1 MSINAVNP
9 YANNNHLSTLEQ
21 DVLWEFAKLND
32 KVKRASNLAKLTA
45 ESPNEALLA
54 ELRTLEKRMGMVLT
68 LFQASVWGVLQESQA
83 AEEARIQREEQEAY
97 YHQQMQQRQQQRN
110 MSNQGYQYGYGGQG
124 QERSYDDS
132 RGWSE
137 DSTIP

>member
-1 MSINAVNP
+1 MSINTVNP

-54 ELRTLEKRMGMVLT
+54 ELRTLEKRMGLVLT
-68 LFQASVWGVLQESQA
+68 LFQASVWGVIQDSQA
-83 AEEARIQREEQEAY
+83 IEEARIHQEEQEQY
-97 YHQQMQQRQQQRN
+97 LRQQQQQQQHN
-110 MSNQGYQYGYGGQG
+110 MSNEGYQYGYGGGQG
-124 QERSYDDS
+124 QEQSYDDS

-137 DSTIP
+137 DSMMQ

>member
-1 MSINAVNP
+1 MSINTVNP

-83 AEEARIQREEQEAY
+83 AEEARMQQEEQEAY
-97 YHQQMQQRQQQRN
+97 HRQQLQQRQQRI
-110 MSNQGYQYGYGGQG
+110 MSNEGYQYGYGGQG

-132 RGWSE
+132 RGWGE